1 MTRASEGRI
10 PEWLR
15 FADPLQSKVARW
27 RSLVCH
33 SGRSAG
39 VWGAKHFA
47 APQLTDAMKY
57 DHKDAEGFI
66 RLFSLP
72 ERVRAITRE
81 GRGK

>member
-1 MTRASEGRI
+1 MRGTSAGRI
-10 PEWLR
+10 
-15 FADPLQSKVARW
+15 
-27 RSLVCH
+27 H

-47 APQLTDAMKY
+47 APQLRD

>member
-10 PEWLR
+10 SVGVRRGDSSRAKSLP
-15 FADPLQSKVARW
+15 
-27 RSLVCH
+27 LVCH

-39 VWGAKHFA
+39 VWGAEHFA
-47 APQLTDAMKY
+47 APQFRDAMKY